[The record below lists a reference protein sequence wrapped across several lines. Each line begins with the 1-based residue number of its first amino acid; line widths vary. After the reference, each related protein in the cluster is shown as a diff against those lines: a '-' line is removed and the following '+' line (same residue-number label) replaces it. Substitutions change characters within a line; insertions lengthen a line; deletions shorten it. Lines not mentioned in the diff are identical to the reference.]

1 MLQAWLSL
9 KGAAGLIYFL
19 CIHKYI
25 ERGSKKETHEQERER
40 ERVRENTISG
50 VLIGVVF
57 EFKTE

>member
-1 MLQAWLSL
+1 MLQAWRSL

-40 ERVRENTISG
+40 VRENTISG
-50 VLIGVVF
+50 VLIGVVI